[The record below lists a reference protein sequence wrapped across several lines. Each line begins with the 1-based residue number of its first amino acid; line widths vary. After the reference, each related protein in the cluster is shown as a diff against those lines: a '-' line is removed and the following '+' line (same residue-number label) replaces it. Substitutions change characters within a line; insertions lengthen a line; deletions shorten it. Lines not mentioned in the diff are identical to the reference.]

1 MKRIFFPTVL
11 LVAAELPAAPAEQP
25 PLPGADKS
33 GQTLMLEAEDQQL
46 RQDLAFVEY
55 GRARH
60 GRRGAADGRAA
71 PGLVL

>member
-1 MKRIFFPTVL
+1 MKRIFFPAVL

-55 GRARH
+55 GRSTQAL
-60 GRRGAADGRAA
+60 
-71 PGLVL
+71 PGVMQGGGTASSP

>member
-1 MKRIFFPTVL
+1 MKRIFFPAVL

-55 GRARH
+55 GRPTQALP
-60 GRRGAADGRAA
+60 GVMQRGGTASS
-71 PGLVL
+71 P